1 MMYLSLIVKDVNQF
15 IRGKIF
21 KKMNISNNLIHLAIE
36 EAEKSDHK
44 QKVGAVIF
52 NKKIIV
58 SKGHNT
64 KQKSIKKFHP
74 KFQRFPFSVHA
85 EVDAIINAKRD
96 LKGFSILVIRINKN
110 NQFRLS
116 KPCNDC
122 MKYLNYVG
130 IKKIYYSVSNYPYI
144 IEI

>member
-1 MMYLSLIVKDVNQF
+1 
-15 IRGKIF
+15 
-21 KKMNISNNLIHLAIE
+21 MNISSTLINIAIE
-36 EAEKSDHK
+36 EAKKSDHK

-52 NKKIIV
+52 DKKRII

-85 EVDAIINAKRD
+85 EVDSIINAKKD
-96 LKGFSILVIRINKN
+96 LKGLSILVIRINKN

-130 IKKIYYSVSNYPYI
+130 IKKIYYSISNYPFI
-144 IEI
+144 LEL

>member
-1 MMYLSLIVKDVNQF
+1 MKIPNTLI
-15 IRGKIF
+15 
-21 KKMNISNNLIHLAIE
+21 NIAIE
-36 EAEKSDHK
+36 EALLSDHK

-74 KFQRFPFSVHA
+74 RFQRFPYSVHA

-96 LKGFSILVIRINKN
+96 LKGLSMLVIRINN
-110 NQFRLS
+110 SNQFRLS

-130 IKKIYYSVSNYPYI
+130 IKKIYYSVSNYPYVL
-144 IEI
+144 EM

>member
-1 MMYLSLIVKDVNQF
+1 MKIPNTLI
-15 IRGKIF
+15 
-21 KKMNISNNLIHLAIE
+21 NIAIE
-36 EAEKSDHK
+36 EALLSDHK

-74 KFQRFPFSVHA
+74 RFQRFPYSVHA

-96 LKGFSILVIRINKN
+96 LKGFSILVIRINN
-110 NQFRLS
+110 SNQFRLS

-122 MKYLNYVG
+122 MKYLNYAG
-130 IKKIYYSVSNYPYI
+130 IKKIYYSVSNYPYVL
-144 IEI
+144 EM